1 MYLPTNGV
9 SLVVH
14 LARSARS
21 AGAGV
26 ARVGPLDA
34 LAGLALA
41 NVAGVAVV
49 VYDALGAAASYCVW
63 LGNQSGLAFANCIVV
78 GSHPAN

>member
-1 MYLPTNGV
+1 M
-9 SLVVH
+9 VH
-14 LARSARS
+14 LTSSARS

-34 LAGLALA
+34 LARLALA
-41 NVAGVAVV
+41 NVAGIAVV
-49 VYDALGAAASYCVW
+49 VDDALGAAASYCVW
-63 LGNQSGLAFANCIVV
+63 LGNQARLAFANCIVV

>member
-1 MYLPTNGV
+1 MPTNGI

-14 LARSARS
+14 FTSSARS
-21 AGAGV
+21 AGAGI

-49 VYDALGAAASYCVW
+49 VDDALGAAASYCVW
-63 LGNQSGLAFANCIVV
+63 LGNQARLAFANCIVV

>member
-1 MYLPTNGV
+1 M
-9 SLVVH
+9 VH
-14 LARSARS
+14 LTSSARS

-41 NVAGVAVV
+41 NVASVAVV
-49 VYDALGAAASYCVW
+49 VDDALGAAAGYCIW
-63 LGNQSGLAFANCIVV
+63 LGNQTRLTFANCIVV
-78 GSHPAN
+78 GSHPANGSRSTG

>member
-1 MYLPTNGV
+1 M
-9 SLVVH
+9 VH
-14 LARSARS
+14 LTSSARS

-49 VYDALGAAASYCVW
+49 VYDALWATAGYCVW
-63 LGNQSGLAFANCIVV
+63 LGNQSGLAFANCIVI
-78 GSHPAN
+78 GAHPANGSGSTG

>member
-1 MYLPTNGV
+1 MI
-9 SLVVH
+9 H
-14 LARSARS
+14 LASSARS

-49 VYDALGAAASYCVW
+49 VYDALGAAASHCVW
-63 LGNQSGLAFANCIVV
+63 LGNQARLAFANCIVV
-78 GSHPAN
+78 GAHPAN

>member
-9 SLVVH
+9 SLAVH
-14 LARSARS
+14 LASSARS

-34 LAGLALA
+34 LARLALA
-41 NVAGVAVV
+41 NITGVAVV
-49 VYDALGAAASYCVW
+49 VDDALGAAASHCVW
-63 LGNQSGLAFANCIVV
+63 LGNQPRLAFANCIVV
-78 GSHPAN
+78 GAHSAN